1 MESIKMKK
9 VYVAGHR
16 GLVGSATMRALE
28 ALGSYEIITRTHGE
42 LDLFDRSE
50 TRSFFMSRRPD
61 YVVMCAA
68 KVGGILANASSP
80 VDFLHNNLAIQL
92 SVFDAAYASGV
103 ERMIFLGSS
112 CIYPRDC
119 PQPIR
124 EEYLLTGPLEATNR
138 PYALAKIA
146 GIESCWSFN
155 RQYQTRYLTLMPTS
169 LYGPGDNY
177 DPKNCH
183 VLPALIRRFH
193 QAKMNGD
200 SSVEVWGSGNPR
212 REFMYSSDVGDAIAF
227 LLGLPDSDFDV
238 LTAPDT
244 APLINVGVGED
255 VTIREVAELVKAAV
269 GWEGNLVFD
278 TTKPDGTPRKLLD
291 VTRMRGLGWKAKT
304 SLGAGLRAMY
314 EDFLRVHAA

>member
-1 MESIKMKK
+1 MENKKMKK

-28 ALGSYEIITRTHGE
+28 ALGSYEIITRTHDE

-50 TRSFFMSRRPD
+50 TRKFFMSRRPD

-146 GIESCWSFN
+146 GVESCWSFN
-155 RQYQTRYLTLMPTS
+155 RQYQTRYLALMPTN

-177 DPKNCH
+177 HPENSH

-193 QAKMNGD
+193 QAKINGD
-200 SSVEVWGSGNPR
+200 TSVEIWGSGKPR

-227 LLGLPDSDFDV
+227 LLGLPDSDFDA

-269 GWEGNLVFD
+269 CWEGNLVFD

-291 VTRMRGLGWKAKT
+291 VTRLRNLGWKAKT
-304 SLGAGLRAMY
+304 SLGAGLQATY
-314 EDFLRVHAA
+314 EDFLRLHGA

>member
-1 MESIKMKK
+1 MENKKMKK

-28 ALGSYEIITRTHGE
+28 ALGSYEIITRTHDE

-50 TRSFFMSRRPD
+50 TRKFFMSRRPD

-146 GIESCWSFN
+146 GVESCWSFN
-155 RQYQTRYLTLMPTS
+155 RQYQTRYLALMPTN

-177 DPKNCH
+177 HPENSH

-193 QAKMNGD
+193 QAKINGD
-200 SSVEVWGSGNPR
+200 TSVEIWGSGKPR

-227 LLGLPDSDFDV
+227 LLGLPDSDFDA

-269 GWEGNLVFD
+269 CWEGNLVFD

-291 VTRMRGLGWKAKT
+291 VTRLRNLGWKAKT
-304 SLGAGLRAMY
+304 SLGAGLQATY
-314 EDFLRVHAA
+314 EDFLRLHAA

>member
-1 MESIKMKK
+1 MENKKMKK

-28 ALGSYEIITRTHGE
+28 ALGSYEIITRTHDE

-50 TRSFFMSRRPD
+50 TRKFFMSRRPD

-146 GIESCWSFN
+146 GVESCWSFN
-155 RQYQTRYLTLMPTS
+155 RQYQTRYLALMPTN

-177 DPKNCH
+177 HPENSH

-193 QAKMNGD
+193 QAKINGD
-200 SSVEVWGSGNPR
+200 TSVEIWGSGKPR

-227 LLGLPDSDFDV
+227 LLGLPDSDFDA

-269 GWEGNLVFD
+269 CWEGNLVFD

-291 VTRMRGLGWKAKT
+291 VTRLRNLGWKAKT
-304 SLGAGLRAMY
+304 SLGAGLQATY
-314 EDFLRVHAA
+314 EDFLRIHGA

>member
-1 MESIKMKK
+1 MENKKMKK

-28 ALGSYEIITRTHGE
+28 ALGSYEIITRTHDE

-50 TRSFFMSRRPD
+50 TRRFFMSQRPD

-80 VDFLHNNLAIQL
+80 VDFLHNNLAIQV

-138 PYALAKIA
+138 PYALAK
-146 GIESCWSFN
+146 SQVSN
-155 RQYQTRYLTLMPTS
+155 R
-169 LYGPGDNY
+169 
-177 DPKNCH
+177 
-183 VLPALIRRFH
+183 
-193 QAKMNGD
+193 
-200 SSVEVWGSGNPR
+200 
-212 REFMYSSDVGDAIAF
+212 
-227 LLGLPDSDFDV
+227 
-238 LTAPDT
+238 
-244 APLINVGVGED
+244 
-255 VTIREVAELVKAAV
+255 
-269 GWEGNLVFD
+269 
-278 TTKPDGTPRKLLD
+278 
-291 VTRMRGLGWKAKT
+291 
-304 SLGAGLRAMY
+304 AGLSTGSTRRAIS
-314 EDFLRVHAA
+314 R

>member
-1 MESIKMKK
+1 MKK

-16 GLVGSATMRALE
+16 GLVGSATVKALA
-28 ALGSYEIITRTHGE
+28 ALDSYEMITRTHDE
-42 LDLFDRSE
+42 LDLSDRNA
-50 TRSFFMSRRPD
+50 TREFFVSQRPD

-68 KVGGILANASSP
+68 KVGGILANASFP
-80 VDFLHNNLAIQL
+80 VDFLHANLAIQV
-92 SVFDAAYASGV
+92 SVFDAAQASGV

-124 EEYLLTGPLEATNR
+124 ESYLLSGPLEATNR

-155 RQYQTRYLTLMPTS
+155 RQYQTRYLALMPTS

-177 DPKNCH
+177 HPENSH
-183 VLPALIRRFH
+183 VVPALMRRFH
-193 QAKMNGD
+193 QAKMNRD
-200 SSVEVWGSGNPR
+200 SSVVVWGSGNPR
-212 REFMYSSDVGDAIAF
+212 REFMYSLDIGDAIAF
-227 LLGLPDSDFDV
+227 LLGLPDSDFGA

-255 VTIREVAELVKAAV
+255 ATIRELAEVVRATVAY
-269 GWEGNLVFD
+269 EGDLVFD

-291 VTRMRGLGWKAKT
+291 VTRLNTLGWKANT
-304 SLGAGLRAMY
+304 SLGAGLQATY
-314 EDFLRVHAA
+314 EDFLRRHKT